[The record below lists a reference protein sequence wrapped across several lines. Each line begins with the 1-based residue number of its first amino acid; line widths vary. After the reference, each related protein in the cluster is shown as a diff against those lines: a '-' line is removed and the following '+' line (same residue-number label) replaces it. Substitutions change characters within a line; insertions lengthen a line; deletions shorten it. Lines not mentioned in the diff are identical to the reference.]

1 MDATLDGRAALVT
14 AGSAGLG
21 RASALELAAAGA
33 DVAVCGRTA
42 AHLDDTREALRATGN
57 GDVLAVEADITHK
70 GAVEGFVDRTVDEF
84 DRLDHVVTSAGG
96 PPSGPFLDT
105 DDGDWYR
112 AYDLLV
118 MSAVWTTR
126 AAYPHLAEA
135 ADDGSASTVVN
146 ITSRSVR
153 EVIDGLVLSNSVRRA
168 VIGLMKTQAREFAPE
183 VRVNAVL
190 PGAHETDRIGDLI
203 EQSVERGAFADYD
216 EGRAEWSEG
225 IPLERMGRPEE
236 LGEAVAWLSSPA
248 SSYVTGTALAVDGGS
263 TRSV

>member
-57 GDVLAVEADITHK
+57 GDVLAVEADITDK

-96 PPSGPFLDT
+96 PPSGP
-105 DDGDWYR
+105 R

-118 MSAVWTTR
+118 MSAVRTTR

-146 ITSRSVR
+146 ITSRSVQ

-183 VRVNAVL
+183 IRVNAVL

>member
-1 MDATLDGRAALVT
+1 MDATLDGHAALVT

-42 AHLDDTREALRATGN
+42 AHLDDTREELRATGS
-57 GDVLAVEADITHK
+57 GGVLAVEADITDRD
-70 GAVEGFVDRTVDEF
+70 AVEGFVDRTVDEF
-84 DRLDHVVTSAGG
+84 GRLDHVVTSAGG

-126 AAYPHLAEA
+126 AAYPHLTEAA
-135 ADDGSASTVVN
+135 ADDSVSTIVN
-146 ITSRSVR
+146 ITSRSVQ

-203 EQSVERGAFADYD
+203 EQSVERGEFTDYD
-216 EGRAEWSEG
+216 EGRADWSEG

-248 SSYVTGTALAVDGGS
+248 SSYVTGTALPVDGGS
-263 TRSV
+263 MRSV